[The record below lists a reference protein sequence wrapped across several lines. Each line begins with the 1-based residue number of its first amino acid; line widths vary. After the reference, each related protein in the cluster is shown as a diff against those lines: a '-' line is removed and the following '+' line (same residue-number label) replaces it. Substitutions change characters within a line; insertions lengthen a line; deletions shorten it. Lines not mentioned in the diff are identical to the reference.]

1 MQTQAIQSTSVHH
14 KKKIRWSTFFR
25 YVLLTVIAFLM
36 LYPIIWLL
44 GASFKSNAEI
54 FSSIGFWPKHFNF
67 DAYVNGWKTGTE
79 FTFGTYFINSFKIV
93 IPKVIFTL
101 ISCSLTAYGFAR
113 FEFPYKNVLFGFV
126 IATLFLPAVV
136 TRIPMYI
143 LWKNLDLLD
152 TYVPLIA
159 NTIFAQEPFFVF
171 MMVQFMRGIPREYD
185 EAAIIDGCNS
195 FQVLIK
201 ILLPILKPAL
211 VNVTLFQF
219 LWSINDFLTP
229 LIYISSVEKYPIS
242 IALKMAMDTSG
253 GVTPWNQIIAM
264 SIIGLLPSIIL
275 FFLGSKQFMDG
286 IQAGGIKG

>member
-54 FSSIGFWPKHFNF
+54 FSSIGFWPKHFKF